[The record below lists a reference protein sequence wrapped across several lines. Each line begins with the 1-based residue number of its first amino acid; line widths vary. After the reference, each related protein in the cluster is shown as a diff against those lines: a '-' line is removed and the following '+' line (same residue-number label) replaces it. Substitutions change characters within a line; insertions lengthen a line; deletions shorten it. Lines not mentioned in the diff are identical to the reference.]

1 MDPPATDLTMPKKK
15 LDRAPKQ
22 GEPQGA
28 TAATMGGQPAL
39 RAGRTCRDCGD
50 AAMDRLAAEQMEVN
64 QALVAKI
71 FQCEVAEQALRES
84 EQKLHQLLA
93 RQLSIREEE
102 RKRIS
107 REIHDHLGQNLL
119 ALRLDVATLHRQT
132 ADKQKR
138 LHNWVGAA
146 LDNLDGTIRT
156 VRQIIADLRPFQLE
170 LGLLS
175 AIEWEL
181 NKFERLCGIRCT
193 LSGKA
198 CIDELV
204 LPDERNLAA
213 YRALQE
219 CLSNIFRHSLA
230 SRVTVELGVED
241 GVLTMTVCDNGV
253 GFDPEH
259 AHKSSSFG
267 LLDVRER
274 LALVGGKLDVAGS
287 QSHGTRVVVS
297 IPIA

>member
-15 LDRAPKQ
+15 FDRAPKQ
-22 GEPQGA
+22 GEARGA
-28 TAATMGGQPAL
+28 TASAMGGQPAL
-39 RAGRTCRDCGD
+39 RAGRACRDCSD
-50 AAMDRLAAEQMEVN
+50 AALDRLAAEQMEVN

-71 FQCEVAEQALRES
+71 FQCELAEQALRES

-93 RQLSIREEE
+93 HQLNIREEE

-107 REIHDHLGQNLL
+107 RQIHDHLGQNLL

-132 ADKQKR
+132 ADKQRR
-138 LHNWVGAA
+138 LHDWVGAA
-146 LDNLDGTIRT
+146 LDNLDATIRT

-175 AIEWEL
+175 AVEWEL
-181 NKFERLCGIRCT
+181 NKFERLCGIRCI

-204 LPDERNLAA
+204 LPDERKLAA

-219 CLSNIFRHSLA
+219 CLSNIYRHALA
-230 SRVTVELGVED
+230 SRVTVELELAH

-274 LALVGGKLDVAGS
+274 LALVGGNLEVSGS
-287 QSHGTRVVVS
+287 KSHGTRVVVS
-297 IPIA
+297 LPVA